1 MKNNIVNIM
10 IRNKDESLEQI
21 KLKEKVVLSC
31 CLASLIAME
40 QEIESKGHIVKEEE
54 DIKEM
59 LTMKEMLKEVSAYT
73 WQRIELLDELS
84 VFPLN
89 YNDLISSEG
98 KENNEK

>member
-1 MKNNIVNIM
+1 M
-10 IRNKDESLEQI
+10 IRNKDESVEQI

-40 QEIESKGHIVKEEE
+40 HEIESKGHSVKEEE

-89 YNDLISSEG
+89 YNDLTNP
-98 KENNEK
+98 KENESNS